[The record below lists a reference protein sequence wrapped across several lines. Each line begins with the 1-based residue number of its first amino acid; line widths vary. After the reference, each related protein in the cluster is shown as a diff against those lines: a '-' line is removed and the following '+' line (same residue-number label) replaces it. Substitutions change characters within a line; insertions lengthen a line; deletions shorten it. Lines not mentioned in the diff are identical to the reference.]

1 MLNNNF
7 VLLTQV
13 FLSGSYS
20 TVFYSFT
27 KHNSSFSVFSIS
39 SFSLCTLG
47 SHINANGQFHYKRNY
62 YTCDDCHCGFY
73 PLDKKLGVQAGQM
86 SEEVMQLAALFEI
99 DDAFGTSRDL
109 LKRSALLELSPN
121 SIRKAMQVLG
131 EAVIV
136 HERKLI
142 EESLWL
148 AP

>member
-1 MLNNNF
+1 
-7 VLLTQV
+7 
-13 FLSGSYS
+13 
-20 TVFYSFT
+20 
-27 KHNSSFSVFSIS
+27 
-39 SFSLCTLG
+39 
-47 SHINANGQFHYKRNY
+47 
-62 YTCDDCHCGFY
+62 
-73 PLDKKLGVQAGQM
+73 M